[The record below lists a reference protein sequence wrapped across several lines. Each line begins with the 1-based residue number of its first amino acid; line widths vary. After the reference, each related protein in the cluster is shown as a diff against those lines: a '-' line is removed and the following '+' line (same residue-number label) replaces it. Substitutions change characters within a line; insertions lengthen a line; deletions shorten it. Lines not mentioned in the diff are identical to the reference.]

1 MMMKPGFSPF
11 YQLAWV
17 SQNLERTMEEF
28 GRAYCVADWFV
39 MDAAFEAVF
48 NGEQGSISIS
58 MALANI
64 DDHQIELIQ
73 PVGEGIVR
81 IYTDPL
87 PKDGSHANV
96 FHHVRTR
103 VWGRLEDWDVHLA
116 SLPPERP
123 ICYTGDAPDGIR
135 FAYTDDR
142 ASSGL
147 YGEHIWYADEVW
159 EAMKPAIPHF
169 HSK

>member
-1 MMMKPGFSPF
+1 MLPMPGFSPF
-11 YQLAWV
+11 WQLAWV
-17 SQNLERTMEEF
+17 TPDLDRSMEQF
-28 GRAYCVADWFV
+28 KTIYNVPSFFV
-39 MDAAFEAVF
+39 MEPVFDAVF
-48 NGEQGSISIS
+48 NGEQGSISIR

-81 IYTDPL
+81 I
-87 PKDGSHANV
+87 
-96 FHHVRTR
+96 
-103 VWGRLEDWDVHLA
+103 
-116 SLPPERP
+116 
-123 ICYTGDAPDGIR
+123 
-135 FAYTDDR
+135 YTDDR